1 MKARAPA
8 SRSALQHTGV
18 RLSDFLAADSV
29 ELSMKA
35 TTKEE
40 ALAELILLLPISQT
54 DRNITLATL
63 GQRESIGST
72 GVGMG
77 VAIPHCRS
85 TTFSKLMVAF
95 GRSPKGV
102 AYQAVDK
109 KKVRLFFLVVSPPI
123 ELTNFY
129 HPVLA
134 AIVNLTKEDH
144 NRNRLL
150 EAESAAEVRTILS
163 GAVS

>member
-1 MKARAPA
+1 MKE
-8 SRSALQHTGV
+8 RSPGGPQALQRSGQK
-18 RLSDFLAADSV
+18 LADFLAADAV

-35 TTKEE
+35 TTKDE
-40 ALAELILLLPISQT
+40 ALAELISLLPITQT

-63 GQRESIGST
+63 GQREAIGST

-85 TTFSKLMVAF
+85 TTFAKLMIAF
-95 GRSPKGV
+95 GRSPKGI

-144 NRNRLL
+144 NRKRLL
-150 EAESAAEVRTILS
+150 EAESLAEVRTILS
-163 GAVS
+163 EAVS